1 MQAAHQGAECQLLL
15 VEYHEQVTRMSD
27 KKLFLLEV
35 TILADEMDVISDSE
49 DELAAP
55 GLPFR

>member
-1 MQAAHQGAECQLLL
+1 
-15 VEYHEQVTRMSD
+15 MSD